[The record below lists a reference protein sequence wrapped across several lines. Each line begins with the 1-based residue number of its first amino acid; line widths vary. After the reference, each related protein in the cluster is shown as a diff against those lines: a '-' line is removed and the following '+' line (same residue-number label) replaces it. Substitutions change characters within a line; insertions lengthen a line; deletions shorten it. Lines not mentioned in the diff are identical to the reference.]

1 MGVALVVAAIGP
13 AAIAQDSTATLE
25 LEAGYGAYVNPLET
39 FDLRVIVTSSELFN
53 GRLEANVLGV
63 SASIEIP
70 AGGSKSITLRIPPV
84 GEQRR
89 VTLRLVDTSG
99 EATAVVATETLQT
112 RTPGDAILVA
122 VVGAI
127 DLGQA
132 RSFPLERDLFTVG
145 EQPSGFSNLNTAVA
159 YVVAADGALVDRS
172 TDDRDALLA
181 WIRSGGVLVAAQRDV
196 ESLSED
202 FAGGF
207 VDAAD
212 IGSGRIVVADTR
224 LLEQDG
230 WDRVFIDTPSVGNVV
245 TYFDPNAGS
254 LDVAAVSARPFS
266 VPALPWLVSGIALF
280 ALFVGPVNFLLLRRV
295 GRPELA
301 WVTIPV
307 ASLVFFVAFLVV
319 GQKSVDAEVF
329 TSAVALYES
338 DAGTV
343 GNGSLVVS
351 AKGGRTV
358 TLDGSSS
365 WSVAP
370 SSGGFISTV
379 PAEQQGADS
388 LRFEF
393 VEAGV
398 GSAQITAVDIPGG
411 TGLSVVEVSGV
422 YTVAN
427 NSGATL
433 WIWGVIVGGEFAVSG
448 ETLESGETAVLKGR
462 LSSLREWGILNQAVD
477 RSGVE
482 IWTMPNPENRWRQIE
497 SLSPAMESVAPL
509 RDANKAFVFG
519 VSNNYRIETSV
530 SGKPKTVEGVAVLV
544 REFDAGIASGGA
556 GSALPELV
564 RALGAEFIELNFG
577 SYYIYGAE
585 EIVVRFDVPD
595 AVTTAKV
602 IRPISNSELF
612 NWSTSVWDGVSRN
625 DTIVL
630 EEYRGPDGYVLA
642 RGGRGDQFE
651 EGQVGLGSRDGFR
664 LDWVAGS

>member
-1 MGVALVVAAIGP
+1 MGVALVVVAIGP

-25 LEAGYGAYVNPLET
+25 LEAGYGGYVNPLEA
-39 FDLRVIVTSSELFN
+39 FDLHVIVTSSELFN

-63 SASIEIP
+63 SASIEVP
-70 AGGSKSITLRIPPV
+70 AGGSKSITLRVPPV

-145 EQPSGFSNLNTAVA
+145 EQASGFSNLNSAVA
-159 YVVAADGALVDRS
+159 YVVAADGTLVDRS
-172 TDDRDALLA
+172 ADDLAALLA

-196 ESLSED
+196 ESLSEE

-212 IGSGRIVVADTR
+212 AGSGRIVVADTGM
-224 LLEQDG
+224 LEQGG

-245 TYFDPNAGS
+245 TYLDPTAGS

-280 ALFVGPVNFLLLRRV
+280 AFLVGPVNFLALRRV

-301 WVTIPV
+301 WVTIPA

-338 DAGTV
+338 STGTV

-351 AKGGRTV
+351 AKGGRTITV
-358 TLDGSSS
+358 ASSSS

-370 SSGGFISTV
+370 SLGGFISTV
-379 PAEQQGADS
+379 PAEQQGADA
-388 LRFEF
+388 LRFKF

-398 GSAQITAVDIPGG
+398 GSAQLTAADVPGG
-411 TGLSVVEVSGV
+411 TGLSVAENDGV

-427 NSGATL
+427 NSGSTL
-433 WIWGVIVGGEFAVSG
+433 WIWGVIVGGEFAASG
-448 ETLESGETAVLKGR
+448 ETLEPGETAALNSR
-462 LSSLREWGILNQAVD
+462 LSSLQEWGILNQVVD
-477 RSGVE
+477 RSGIE
-482 IWTMPNPENRWRQIE
+482 FWTMPNPETRWRLIE

-509 RDANKAFVFG
+509 RDASKAFVFG

-530 SGKPKTVEGVAVLV
+530 GGKPKTVEGVAVLV
-544 REFDAGIASGGA
+544 REFDAGITGDGA
-556 GSALPELV
+556 GTALPELV
-564 RALGAEFIELNFG
+564 RALGAEFIELNYG

-595 AVTTAKV
+595 AVTTVKIV
-602 IRPISNSELF
+602 RPISNSELF
-612 NWSTSVWDGVSRN
+612 NWSTNTWDAVGRN
-625 DTIVL
+625 DSVML
-630 EEYRGPDGYVLA
+630 AEHRGPDGYVLA
-642 RGGRGDQFE
+642 RGGGGNQFE
-651 EGQVGLGSRDGFR
+651 EGQVGIGSRDGFR